1 MTHINFTDA
10 NLQIFQD
17 ARNLKSKKLR
27 LARHYIAMARRSG
40 VSEKS
45 PTFRSWQLFLTDWRD
60 TPITSIVAD
69 MKSKGTL

>member
-10 NLQIFQD
+10 NLQIHQD

-60 TPITSIVAD
+60 TPIASIVAD